1 MSDYVEFTG
10 RVETLEWGKSTYTI
24 VRLPDDVAER
34 LAAEGAKRV
43 EGEINEFPVNL
54 APTRAPVLAE
64 TFLWTGRSVLDR
76 IGLAP
81 GDEVEVRLRKAPDD
95 EVETPDD
102 VAAALRAADATHLWE
117 ALTPGKRRGLIYQIG
132 TARTQ
137 ATRDKRIVKLIADIG
152 GAA

>member
-1 MSDYVEFTG
+1 MSAYVEFTG
-10 RVETLEWGKSTYTI
+10 RVETLAWGKSTYTI
-24 VRLPDDVAER
+24 VRLPDEVAER
-34 LAAEGAKRV
+34 LAAEGARRV

-54 APTRAPVLAE
+54 APTRAPVLDE
-64 TFLWTGRSVLDR
+64 TFLWAGKSLLDR

-102 VAAALRAADATHLWE
+102 VAAALRSAGATHLWE
-117 ALTPGKRRGLIYQIG
+117 ALTPGRRRGLLYQIG
-132 TARTQ
+132 TAKTQ
-137 ATRDKRIVKLIADIG
+137 ATRDKRIAKLIADIG